1 MYQVKL
7 TGQAITVFFAVTLL
21 ASGVAAAEPMTADNG
36 NIQLP
41 ELDCIIEPSEV
52 VDVGSAVPGVV
63 ESILADRNDQIEKGM
78 VIARLESSV
87 ERAALE
93 LTRERANQNTAIEQR
108 QEGARFSHLTQN
120 RNSSL
125 LQTAAISKHD
135 LDTVVSETRIAE
147 LQVRQELDNK
157 RIAELELARAEAVLD
172 RRTIR
177 SPVDGVV
184 VDRFKA
190 AGEYIENEPV
200 MRVAQLDPLHV
211 EVIVSTDYL
220 GRIKPGMQA
229 QVTPVIPEADTYLAT
244 VERVDRVSDAA
255 SGTYGV
261 RLNLGN
267 PGYLIPA
274 GLRCRLGFIQYAE
287 SAAAEAVEITQAP
300 AAAEVPEIAAAAEAA
315 EVTATAA
322 NPATAGTAIDVQTSE
337 VLEVERVAEV
347 SEARAEN
354 GMTAKA
360 PEITQAPAVAAVPE
374 IAVATEAAATAAI
387 AETTKELQTAEVR
400 VPDLPAGPS
409 VTGPTEQ
416 PAAVVATAA
425 VAEPALSVQPSTPVA
440 EAPPVGKET
449 EPGSCHTVGPFTSEK
464 VAKRWLDGLQE
475 VSENLTLRD
484 ETTVIEEGYIVLAS
498 VEPDPQSIEKLL
510 DRLDRAGV
518 TDRYHFRSGVR
529 RGSVSLGL
537 YNNHDI
543 ALKRQEE
550 LAEKGFASA
559 VTPRSVSNKHYWWL
573 DLSLPAGADL
583 PKWINQ
589 LPASASAK
597 PAVCHA
603 QLAQR

>member
-125 LQTAAISKHD
+125 LQTAAISKHE

-229 QVTPVIPEADTYLAT
+229 QVTPAIPEADTYLAT

-300 AAAEVPEIAAAAEAA
+300 AA
-315 EVTATAA
+315 
-322 NPATAGTAIDVQTSE
+322 
-337 VLEVERVAEV
+337 
-347 SEARAEN
+347 
-354 GMTAKA
+354 
-360 PEITQAPAVAAVPE
+360 AAVPE

-464 VAKRWLDGLQE
+464 VAKRWLDGLRE

-510 DRLDRAGV
+510 DRLDRAGI

-537 YNNHDI
+537 YNNHEI